1 MDYGE
6 SHVDLYRF
14 LPAEQ
19 LHRERRQ
26 EYLSILIGHDHSLG
40 FFQQFVDIFIGFDLS
55 DLLTDVHFITLGH
68 IDRDHFV
75 FVCVHAHDSLDAG
88 DYGYLVFY
96 TLAAKQHCYS
106 CLHLFS
112 LLNFPTLCQLSGTSF
127 TKLPLNLLIVIRQ
140 VIL

>member
-1 MDYGE
+1 MNYGE
-6 SHVDLYRF
+6 SHIDLYRF

-26 EYLSILIGHDHSLG
+26 EYLAVLVGHDDSLG
-40 FFQQFVDIFIGFDLS
+40 LFQQFIDIFIGFDLA
-55 DLLTDVHFITLGH
+55 DLLTDVHFIALGH
-68 IDRDHFV
+68 IDRDYFV
-75 FVCVHAHDSLDAG
+75 FVSIHVHDSLDTG
-88 DYGYLVFY
+88 DHRYLVFY

>member
-6 SHVDLYRF
+6 SHIDLYRF

-26 EYLSILIGHDHSLG
+26 EYLSILIGHNDSLG
-40 FFQQFVDIFIGFDLS
+40 FFQQFVYIFIGFDLA

-88 DYGYLVFY
+88 DHGYLVFY

-112 LLNFPTLCQLSGTSF
+112 LLNFTTLCQLSGTTFAKS
-127 TKLPLNLLIVIRQ
+127 PLSRLIVIRQ